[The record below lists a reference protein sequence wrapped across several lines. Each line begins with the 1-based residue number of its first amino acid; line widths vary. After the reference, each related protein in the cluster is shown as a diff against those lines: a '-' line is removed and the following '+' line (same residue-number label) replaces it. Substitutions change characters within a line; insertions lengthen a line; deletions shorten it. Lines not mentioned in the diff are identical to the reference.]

1 MDNTSK
7 HHWLSISSGVLLL
20 NCAFWVYFWACFA
33 SSSLP
38 NDGRHCVDH
47 CLDPYVF
54 FGHGI
59 GLNFNPLALPFMKQ
73 MVWVQM
79 PSFSV
84 ATVIQNALPG
94 QHSQWLLF
102 SPPDQPDFRL
112 FPGNYDGSG
121 GKMLLGI
128 SINGYRLLA
137 TVLLSFV
144 QWFLI
149 ARMLTWL
156 ILKLRYRH
164 PDTRNLGQRLHL
176 RRNARL

>member
-1 MDNTSK
+1 MGPTMKRLGLNFPT
-7 HHWLSISSGVLLL
+7 ILLAL
-20 NCAFWVYFWACFA
+20 YCAFWIYFWACFTSA
-33 SSSLP
+33 SLP
-38 NDGRHCVDH
+38 NDGRHCMDH

-54 FGHGI
+54 FGRGI
-59 GLNFNPLALPFMKQ
+59 GLNFNPLALSFMKQ

-84 ATVIQNALPG
+84 ATVLQNALPG

-102 SPPDQPDFRL
+102 SPPDQPDFRF

-128 SINGYRLLA
+128 SMNGYRLLA
-137 TVLLSFV
+137 TMLLSFV
-144 QWFLI
+144 QWLLI

-156 ILKLRYRH
+156 ILRLRNRH
-164 PDTRNLGQRLHL
+164 PDTRNLGQRLSL

>member
-1 MDNTSK
+1 MNDTRK
-7 HHWLSISSGVLLL
+7 LHWLSVPACVLLL
-20 NCAFWVYFWACFA
+20 NGAFWIYFWACFVSA
-33 SSSLP
+33 SLP
-38 NDGRHCVDH
+38 NDGRHCMDH

-54 FGHGI
+54 FGRGI

-84 ATVIQNALPG
+84 ATVLQNIMPG

-102 SPPDQPDFRL
+102 SAPDQPGFRL

-128 SINGYRLLA
+128 SMNGYRLLA
-137 TVLLSFV
+137 TMLLSFV
-144 QWFLI
+144 QWLLI
-149 ARMLTWL
+149 ARMLNWL
-156 ILKLRYRH
+156 ILKLGNRH
-164 PDTRNLGQRLHL
+164 PDSRNSGQRLHL